1 MKKIPLLILPLL
13 VGLDGVGLAQGQS
26 RDEAMVRSLDDQERI
41 AALKKDT
48 KALERLWSDQ
58 FVGNQ
63 PNNKVV
69 ADKRA
74 LMDALVPRSSYV
86 RQIEFFRVDGD
97 FAFIMGL
104 ETIVAA
110 TDAPGVGLVA
120 GQPTRRRF
128 TQCLEERR
136 RHLASLCTSC
146 QRHCRSLTI
155 VPGRDVRME
164 AGELF
169 SCRMAGP
176 RTSGRAALR
185 WRARASRWAA

>member
-1 MKKIPLLILPLL
+1 MKTIQLLILPFLM
-13 VGLDGVGLAQGQS
+13 GLDGVGLAQGQS
-26 RDEAMVRSLDDQERI
+26 RDEAVIRSLDDQERI

-48 KALERLWSDQ
+48 KALERLWSDRL
-58 FVGNQ
+58 VGNQ

-86 RQIEFFRVDGD
+86 RQIEFIRVDGD

-128 TQCLEERR
+128 TNVWKREGGIWRLYA
-136 RHLASLCTSC
+136 RHANVIAD
-146 QRHCRSLTI
+146 R
-155 VPGRDVRME
+155 
-164 AGELF
+164 
-169 SCRMAGP
+169 
-176 RTSGRAALR
+176 
-185 WRARASRWAA
+185 

>member
-1 MKKIPLLILPLL
+1 MKTIAMLMLPLMM
-13 VGLDGVGLAQGQS
+13 GLGAVGLAQGQS
-26 RDEAMVRSLDDQERI
+26 RDEALVRALDDQERL

-63 PNNKVV
+63 PNNRVV
-69 ADKRA
+69 ANKREV
-74 LMDALVPRSSYV
+74 MDALVPRSSYV
-86 RQIEFFRVDGD
+86 RQIEFFRLDGD

-128 TQCLEERR
+128 TNIWKREGGTWRLYA
-136 RHLASLCTSC
+136 RHANVIAD
-146 QRHCRSLTI
+146 R
-155 VPGRDVRME
+155 
-164 AGELF
+164 
-169 SCRMAGP
+169 
-176 RTSGRAALR
+176 
-185 WRARASRWAA
+185 

>member
-1 MKKIPLLILPLL
+1 MLPLL
-13 VGLDGVGLAQGQS
+13 MGLDSVALAQGQS
-26 RDEAMVRSLDDQERI
+26 PDEAIVRSLDDQERI

-48 KALERLWSDQ
+48 NALERLWSDQ

-74 LMDALVPRSSYV
+74 LMDALVPRSSYD
-86 RQIEFFRVDGD
+86 RQIEFIRVDGD

-120 GQPTRRRF
+120 GQPTLRRF
-128 TQCLEERR
+128 TNVWKREGGIWRLYA
-136 RHLASLCTSC
+136 RHANVIGD
-146 QRHCRSLTI
+146 R
-155 VPGRDVRME
+155 
-164 AGELF
+164 
-169 SCRMAGP
+169 
-176 RTSGRAALR
+176 
-185 WRARASRWAA
+185 

>member
-1 MKKIPLLILPLL
+1 MKTIPLLMLPL
-13 VGLDGVGLAQGQS
+13 VMGLDSVTLAQGQS
-26 RDEAMVRSLDDQERI
+26 PDEAMVRSLDDQERI

-48 KALERLWSDQ
+48 NALERLWSDQ

-74 LMDALVPRSSYV
+74 LMDALVPRSSYD
-86 RQIEFFRVDGD
+86 RQIEFIRVDGD

-120 GQPTRRRF
+120 GQPTLRRF
-128 TQCLEERR
+128 TNVWKREGGIWRLYA
-136 RHLASLCTSC
+136 RHANVIGD
-146 QRHCRSLTI
+146 R
-155 VPGRDVRME
+155 
-164 AGELF
+164 
-169 SCRMAGP
+169 
-176 RTSGRAALR
+176 
-185 WRARASRWAA
+185 

>member
-1 MKKIPLLILPLL
+1 VNTIPLLVLSLL
-13 VGLDGVGLAQGQS
+13 MGLHCVAFAQGQS
-26 RDEAMVRSLDDQERI
+26 PDEALVRSLDDQERV

-63 PNNKVV
+63 PNNTVV

-74 LMDALVPRSSYV
+74 LIDALVPRSSYV
-86 RQIEFFRVDGD
+86 RQIEFIRVDGD

-120 GQPTRRRF
+120 GRPTRRRF
-128 TQCLEERR
+128 TNIWKKEGGTWRLYA
-136 RHLASLCTSC
+136 RHANVIAD
-146 QRHCRSLTI
+146 R
-155 VPGRDVRME
+155 
-164 AGELF
+164 
-169 SCRMAGP
+169 
-176 RTSGRAALR
+176 
-185 WRARASRWAA
+185 

>member
-1 MKKIPLLILPLL
+1 MKTIALLMLPLL
-13 VGLDGVGLAQGQS
+13 MGLDSVTLAQGQS
-26 RDEAMVRSLDDQERI
+26 PDEAMVRSLDDQERI

-48 KALERLWSDQ
+48 NALERLWSDQ

-74 LMDALVPRSSYV
+74 LMDALVPRSSYD
-86 RQIEFFRVDGD
+86 RQIEFIRVDGD

-120 GQPTRRRF
+120 GQPTLRRF
-128 TQCLEERR
+128 TNVWKREGGIWRLYA
-136 RHLASLCTSC
+136 RHANVIGD
-146 QRHCRSLTI
+146 R
-155 VPGRDVRME
+155 
-164 AGELF
+164 
-169 SCRMAGP
+169 
-176 RTSGRAALR
+176 
-185 WRARASRWAA
+185 

>member
-1 MKKIPLLILPLL
+1 MKTIAMLMLPLMM
-13 VGLDGVGLAQGQS
+13 GLGAVGLAQGQS
-26 RDEAMVRSLDDQERI
+26 RDEALVRALDDQERL

-63 PNNKVV
+63 PNNRVV

-86 RQIEFFRVDGD
+86 RQIEFFRLDGD

-110 TDAPGVGLVA
+110 TDAPGVGLRA

-128 TQCLEERR
+128 TNVWKREGGTWRLYA
-136 RHLASLCTSC
+136 RHANVIPD
-146 QRHCRSLTI
+146 R
-155 VPGRDVRME
+155 
-164 AGELF
+164 
-169 SCRMAGP
+169 
-176 RTSGRAALR
+176 
-185 WRARASRWAA
+185 

>member
-1 MKKIPLLILPLL
+1 MLPLL
-13 VGLDGVGLAQGQS
+13 MGLDSVALAQGQS
-26 RDEAMVRSLDDQERI
+26 PDEAMVRSLDDQERI

-48 KALERLWSDQ
+48 NALERLWSDQ

-74 LMDALVPRSSYV
+74 LMDALVPRSSYD
-86 RQIEFFRVDGD
+86 RQIEFIRVDGD

-120 GQPTRRRF
+120 GQPTLRRF
-128 TQCLEERR
+128 TNVWKREGGIWRLYA
-136 RHLASLCTSC
+136 RHANVIGD
-146 QRHCRSLTI
+146 R
-155 VPGRDVRME
+155 
-164 AGELF
+164 
-169 SCRMAGP
+169 
-176 RTSGRAALR
+176 
-185 WRARASRWAA
+185 